1 MKEHMLRRWSD
12 RSIDRSVWG
21 IGMDHGCMHEQ
32 GTPMGVCGGLAG
44 QDPGLPG
51 RSIKYKRE
59 RIAISATTNVD
70 QLDDC
75 FVASRETGS
84 RPLHSFPTLLIYS
97 LLVLLLWRHMF
108 YPTAYMSMLKFRNRS
123 LKLEFKIDFKVLII
137 VLFQYWY
144 WNH

>member
-1 MKEHMLRRWSD
+1 
-12 RSIDRSVWG
+12 
-21 IGMDHGCMHEQ
+21 MDHGYMHEQ

-59 RIAISATTNVD
+59 RIATSATTNVD

-84 RPLHSFPTLLIYS
+84 RPLHSFPILLIYS
-97 LLVLLLWRHMF
+97 LLVLLLWR
-108 YPTAYMSMLKFRNRS
+108 R
-123 LKLEFKIDFKVLII
+123 
-137 VLFQYWY
+137 
-144 WNH
+144 